1 MAIKR
6 VLELD
11 FQPKNFLI
19 PVWKSLSLPTALL
32 TDQTKL
38 KWSRIQL
45 ETSFW
50 NEDLSFPSIGDHE
63 VVALLWS
70 AI

>member
-11 FQPKNFLI
+11 FQPKHFFI
-19 PVWKSLSLPTALL
+19 SVWKSLSLPTALL

-45 ETSFW
+45 EKSLW
-50 NEDLSFPSIGDHE
+50 NEDLSFPPIGDHE